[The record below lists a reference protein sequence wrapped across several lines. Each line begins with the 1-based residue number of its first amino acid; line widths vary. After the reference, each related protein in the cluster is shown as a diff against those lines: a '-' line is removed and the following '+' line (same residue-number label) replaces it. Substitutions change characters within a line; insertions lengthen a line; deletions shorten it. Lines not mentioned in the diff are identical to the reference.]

1 MVEIQC
7 PHCDEV
13 VELEDG
19 VFGLFE
25 CSHCENEFEFE
36 DESYFE
42 FEDESPVIEISN
54 KPRLEVPILLILS
67 FLLAIG
73 AGIVYFQTVN
83 GSVETQQCDDCSWE
97 EDLAQGVGEG
107 LAEGAGKAI
116 GYTISSCCM
125 ILSGVLLITAFVTFI
140 LQPPRD

>member
-25 CSHCENEFEFE
+25 CPHCGNE
-36 DESYFE
+36 FE

-54 KPRLEVPILLILS
+54 KPSLTVPILLALS
-67 FLLAIG
+67 FLLEIG
-73 AGIVYFQTVN
+73 AGIVYFETVN
-83 GSVETQQCDDCSWE
+83 GTVETQQCDDCSWE

-125 ILSGVLLITAFVTFI
+125 IFSGVLLITAFVTFI
-140 LQPPRD
+140 LHPPRE

>member
-25 CSHCENEFEFE
+25 CPHCENEFEFE
-36 DESYFE
+36 DES
-42 FEDESPVIEISN
+42 PVVVISN
-54 KPRLEVPILLILS
+54 KPRLEVPILLVLS

-73 AGIVYFQTVN
+73 AGIVYFATVN
-83 GSVETQQCDDCSWE
+83 GTVETQQCDDCSWE
-97 EDLAQGVGEG
+97 EDLAQGVGGG

-116 GYTISSCCM
+116 GYTVSSCCM
-125 ILSGVLLITAFVTFI
+125 IFSGVLLITAFVTFMI
-140 LQPPRD
+140 QPARD